1 MANIKIKRILT
12 IGFLLFLG
20 NCLAL
25 QAQQLKGKILDASN
39 QEPLIGACIVVV
51 DTSLGNCTDLDG
63 NFILENC
70 PAPPFNIKVTY
81 TGYGSLIYEVSN
93 LREPLELTL
102 NTVNLDLETVIISAK
117 NSQLK
122 RDVALTVESIGL
134 KEIENTTES
143 SFYDALAGIREVDML
158 AVSFGVK
165 VINARGFNTSTPSRS
180 LQLIDGIDNASPGLN
195 YPLGNFFGASELDI
209 EGVDLVIGA
218 ASAYFGPGAFNGVVN
233 MRTKSPFDHQ
243 GLDIVFKAGERDF
256 LEGAFRYAKAFKNKK
271 GKDAFGFKINVS
283 YNQVFDWV
291 ADDYGPSRGSL
302 RDSIFADNPGGFD
315 AVNIYGDESSADFGT
330 LFEQFRHPGLGQF
343 HRTGYREEDIVD
355 YDSYNLKTNVALHY
369 RFGGD
374 WEANWATNYGRGTT
388 VMQLDNRLS
397 LKNVWATQSK
407 FEIKQKDRFFFRFY
421 TTREDAGQSFD
432 IISTAQQIQ
441 NRWKSNDDWLTGYK
455 NYWFRNVNP
464 SIKEFEG
471 FPEIGP
477 PPDFFYDF
485 EKAREVLAANK
496 EEVQA
501 WHDQAR
507 ATQDGGF
514 LQPGTAEFQEVFDDI
529 TSTPVLEGG
538 TMFVDESKLYHWHTE
553 YKFKPRFVD
562 EITVG
567 GNFRWYRPYSEGTIF
582 SDTSGT
588 IINTYEFGAYVGV
601 EKWSKDNRFKVNAAV
616 RMDKHQNYDYL
627 FSPTLSAIY
636 SLTPQS
642 SLRFSLT
649 SALRS
654 PTLIEQYF
662 YLRVGSAILLG
673 NINGYDDLIDLDS
686 FEEYLENNL
695 DQDLLEYFSS
705 PGLVP
710 EKVLGTELAYANI
723 FFENKLDLKMTWY
736 FNRYEDF
743 IGNRIGLRVPF
754 FMGFPGIP
762 TIFRFA
768 ANAQDITLTTGLST
782 GINYI
787 INENFTVGMNHSYN
801 QIFQVSDDPLIPSFN
816 TPKNKMNFSFN
827 ANELSIGK
835 SNHWSFGTN
844 VRWVEG
850 YTWESSPQFSGRIPP
865 QYYINAQIS
874 KRFPKLRSTFK
885 ISGSN
890 LLNRQQNGLYG
901 GPAIGRFVHGSWRIR
916 I

>member
-1 MANIKIKRILT
+1 MLATRKYLA
-12 IGFLLFLG
+12 LFL
-20 NCLAL
+20 CSLFLAMGISI
-25 QAQQLKGKILDASN
+25 QAQELRGTVIDADN
-39 QEPLIGACIVVV
+39 NEPLIGACMLILE
-51 DTSLGNCTDLDG
+51 TSIGTCTDYDG
-63 NFILENC
+63 NFILENS
-70 PAPPFNIKVTY
+70 PAPPYTIKVTY
-81 TGYGSLIYEVSN
+81 LGYDSLLYSVTS
-93 LREPLELTL
+93 LREPIEIALTSANL
-102 NTVNLDLETVIISAK
+102 NLETVTISAS

-134 KEIENTTES
+134 REIESTTES
-143 SFYDALAGIREVDML
+143 SFYDALASVREIDML

-233 MRTKSPFDHQ
+233 MRTKDPYKHQ
-243 GLDIVFKAGERDF
+243 GLEVVFKAGERDF
-256 LEGAFRYAKAFKNKK
+256 LEGAFRYAKAYKNKK
-271 GKDAFGFKINVS
+271 GKDSFGFKVNVS
-283 YNQVFDWV
+283 YNQVYDWV

-315 AVNIYGDESSADFGT
+315 GVNVYGDEASADFSS
-330 LFEQFRHPGLGQF
+330 LFEQFRHPGLGQY
-343 HRTGYREEDIVD
+343 HRTGYKEEEIVD
-355 YDSYNLKTNVALHY
+355 YDSYNLKTNIALHY
-369 RFGGD
+369 RFGYG
-374 WEANWATNYGRGTT
+374 WEATVMGNYGRGTT

-407 FEIKQKDRFFFRFY
+407 FEIKQEDRFFFRFY
-421 TTREDAGQSFD
+421 TTREDAGQSYD

-441 NRWKSNDDWLTGYK
+441 NRWKNNTDWLTGYK
-455 NYWFRNVNP
+455 NSWFRSINP
-464 SIKEFEG
+464 MVKDLEG
-471 FPEIGP
+471 FPDIGP

-485 EKAREVLAANK
+485 DKARDILEEHK
-496 EEVQA
+496 EEVVS
-501 WHDQAR
+501 WHEQTR
-507 ATQDGGF
+507 AAQDGGF
-514 LQPGTAEFQEVFDDI
+514 LQPGSPEFQVVFDDI

-538 TMFVDESKLYHWHTE
+538 TMFVDESALYHAHSE
-553 YKFKPRFVD
+553 YKFKPKFVD

-567 GNFRWYRPYSEGTIF
+567 GNVRLYRPYSEGSIF

-588 IINTYEFGAYVGV
+588 TIKTYEFGAYVGF
-601 EKWSKDNRFKVNAAV
+601 EKWLFEDRFKLNMAV
-616 RMDKHQNYDYL
+616 RMDKHENYDYL

-636 SLTPQS
+636 SLTPES

-673 NINGYDDLIDLDS
+673 NINGYENLIDLDS
-686 FEEYLENNL
+686 FEEYLENDL
-695 DQDLLEYFSS
+695 DQNLLEYFSS
-705 PGLVP
+705 PALVP
-710 EKVLGTELAYANI
+710 EKVFGTELAYANI
-723 FFENKLDLKMTWY
+723 FLENKLDLKMTLY

-743 IGNRIGLRVPF
+743 IGNLIGLQVPF
-754 FMGFPGIP
+754 FRGFPGVP

-768 ANAQDITLTTGLST
+768 ANAEDITMTAGLST
-782 GINYI
+782 GLSYLV
-787 INENFTVGMNHSYN
+787 NEHFSMAANHAYN
-801 QIFQVSDDPLIPSFN
+801 QIFQVSDDPLIPSYN
-816 TPKNKMNFSFN
+816 TPKNKMNFNFN
-827 ANELSIGK
+827 GHDVSIGK
-835 SNHWSFGTN
+835 SEHWGFGIN

-850 YTWESSPQFSGRIPP
+850 YTFESSPQFSGRIPP
-865 QYYINAQIS
+865 QYYINAQIG
-874 KRFPKLRSTFK
+874 KGFPKIRSTLK

-901 GPAIGRFVHGSWRIR
+901 GPAIGRFVHASWRIKL
-916 I
+916 